1 MRYQEGWSSSVILSD
16 IIELSRL
23 YGQNPDFVLAGGGNT
38 SVKSNG
44 ALYVKASGHRL
55 ADIDE
60 AGFVALDLKKLTAI
74 TEKAYPSD
82 EASAEA
88 AVLADMMAARI
99 DGETG
104 RPSVEALLHALFP
117 QQFVVHLHPAML
129 NGLTCGKDGEGAVLC
144 FLGFEAVWLDAV
156 KPGYTLAMAAKKA
169 LDHAADDLGHFPSLL
184 FLQNHGVFFAAET
197 KEEMTALIDGTIEA
211 IQPGI
216 SKVPSVQ
223 DDTADYANT
232 PAVQAALQTLS
243 KSGRHVLFFSNSS
256 LRAQSVG
263 WSTVTSCALTPDHVV
278 YLSESFC
285 CVSHAE
291 DLSEALPHFQTAV
304 GYSPK
309 IVVLKG
315 VGAFAIAAESDAQT
329 YRMLFTDFIKI
340 NDYAKNFS
348 GARLMPDELTA
359 FIRNWE
365 VERYRQN
372 VLIQA
377 ERG

>member
-1 MRYQEGWSSSVILSD
+1 MLRDL
-16 IIELSRL
+16 IELSRL

-44 ALYVKASGHRL
+44 ILYVKASGHRL

-60 AGFVALDLKKLTAI
+60 TGFVALDFKKLMAI
-74 TEKAYPSD
+74 TEKRYPSD
-82 EASAEA
+82 DASAEA

-99 DGETG
+99 DGETS

-117 QQFVVHLHPAML
+117 QKYVVHLHPAML
-129 NGLTCGKDGEGAVLC
+129 NGMTCGKDGEGAVIC

-197 KEEMTALIDGTIEA
+197 KEEIIALIDATFKA

-216 SKVPSVQ
+216 SKVPTVQ
-223 DDTADYANT
+223 DDSADYANT
-232 PAVQAALQTLS
+232 SAVQAALQTLTQ
-243 KSGRHVLFFSNSS
+243 SGQHVLFFSTPS

-278 YLSESFC
+278 YLGESFC
-285 CVSHAE
+285 CLDHAD
-291 DLSEALPHFQTAV
+291 DLAEALANFHTAV
-304 GYSPK
+304 GAAPK

-315 VGAFAIAAESDAQT
+315 VGAFAIAASERDAHT
-329 YRMLFTDFIKI
+329 YRLLFIDFVKI
-340 NDYAKNFS
+340 NDYAKNFG
-348 GARLMPDELTA
+348 GARLMPDDLTA

-365 VERYRQN
+365 VEHYRQQ
-372 VLIQA
+372 VFQQA
-377 ERG
+377 ESK